1 MNLRVLLRVLLQ
13 DTFMRA
19 QDRLGLWKLRVKT
32 VAPAE
37 GRVLEVGVGTGLNF
51 RHYRGVKELVALDLD
66 SALLDRARARSGEA
80 AFPVRFAEGD
90 AHALPFPDDSFDTVI
105 ETLIFCS
112 VPEALRGLREVARVV
127 RPGGT
132 IRLLEHT
139 RSPHP
144 RMARFEDRIDPLWT
158 RFTGGCHLNR
168 DTLSVIREAG
178 IEITRHKRYG
188 MIEVI
193 EGRAAP

>member
-1 MNLRVLLRVLLQ
+1 MNLRAIIHDLI
-13 DTFMRA
+13 MRL

-32 VAPAE
+32 IAPAE

-51 RHYRGVKELVALDLD
+51 RHYRGAKEIVALDTD
-66 SALLDRARARSGEA
+66 PALIDRARARAREA
-80 AFPVRFAEGD
+80 GCPVRLTEGD
-90 AHALPFPDDSFDTVI
+90 ACALPFPDAFFDAVV
-105 ETLIFCS
+105 ETLIFCT
-112 VPEALRGLREVARVV
+112 VPDALRGLREVARVV
-127 RPGGT
+127 KPGGT

-139 RSPHP
+139 RSPRP
-144 RMARFEDRIDPLWT
+144 SRARFQDRIDPVWT

-168 DTLSVIREAG
+168 DTLSVIRAAG